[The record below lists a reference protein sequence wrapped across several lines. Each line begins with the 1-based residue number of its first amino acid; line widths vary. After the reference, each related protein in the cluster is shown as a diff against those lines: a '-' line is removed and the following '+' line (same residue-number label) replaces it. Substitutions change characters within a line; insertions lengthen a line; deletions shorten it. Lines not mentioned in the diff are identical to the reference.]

1 MSVTSAR
8 LGLEDV
14 TTIPG
19 LWHLAGVCEFHVIV
33 ELHDVTESFSTSLA
47 CVRLLSSVKANM
59 ALVAEQIIEY
69 ITALA
74 TSELHFWV
82 RVVLL
87 TEASTER
94 FTTHVTLVRLA
105 SSVNQQVALK
115 KSRTAERLL
124 AAAAREKLLSNV
136 TQQMLL

>member
-1 MSVTSAR
+1 MGVTSAR
-8 LGLEDV
+8 LGLENV

-19 LWHLAGVCEFHVIV
+19 LWHLAGVCQLHVIV
-33 ELHDVTESFSTSLA
+33 EFHDVTESFSTSLA

-94 FTTHVTLVRLA
+94 FTAHVTLVRLA
-105 SSVNQQVALK
+105 SSMNQQVALK

-124 AAAAREKLLSNV
+124 AAAARERLLSNV

>member
-1 MSVTSAR
+1 MSVTSVR
-8 LGLEDV
+8 LELEDV

-33 ELHDVTESFSTSLA
+33 ELHDITESFTTSLA

-74 TSELHFWV
+74 TLELHFWV
-82 RVVLL
+82 RVIFL

-94 FTTHVTLVRLA
+94 FTTHATLVWLA
-105 SSVNQQVALK
+105 SGVNQQVTLK
-115 KSRTAERLL
+115 KRQTAERLVAT
-124 AAAAREKLLSNV
+124 AAWEKLLSNV

>member
-1 MSVTSAR
+1 MSVTSAS

-14 TTIPG
+14 TTIPC
-19 LWHLAGVCEFHVIV
+19 LWHLVGVCEFHVIV

-74 TSELHFWV
+74 TLELHFWV
-82 RVVLL
+82 RVIFL
-87 TEASTER
+87 TEASAER

-115 KSRTAERLL
+115 KRQTAERLL
-124 AAAAREKLLSNV
+124 AAAARERLLSDV